1 MTLLSRI
8 DIQEINLILNDRW
21 KSSDQA
27 YDTYI
32 YLCSKSPNGSFLD
45 N

>member
-1 MTLLSRI
+1 MTLYSYI

-27 YDTYI
+27 YGTY
-32 YLCSKSPNGSFLD
+32 LSAASLQMDPS
-45 N
+45 